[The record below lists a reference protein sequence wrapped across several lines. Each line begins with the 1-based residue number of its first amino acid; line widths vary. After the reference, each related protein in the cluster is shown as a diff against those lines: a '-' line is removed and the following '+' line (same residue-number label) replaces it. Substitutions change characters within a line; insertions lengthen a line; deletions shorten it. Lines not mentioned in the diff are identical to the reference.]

1 MTARKAIRWKSS
13 AEEEKT
19 YRKIPVITDFRDA
32 DGIDRMKE
40 MVQENYNRIKEEARQ
55 IVADE
60 LERIGSDPNLKHL
73 LELNKQA

>member
-1 MTARKAIRWKSS
+1 MPR
-13 AEEEKT
+13 
-19 YRKIPVITDFRDA
+19 DFRDA

>member
-1 MTARKAIRWKSS
+1 M
-13 AEEEKT
+13 AEEEKS

-32 DGIDRMKE
+32 DGTDRMKE
-40 MVQENYNRIKEEARQ
+40 RVQENYNRIKEETRQ

-60 LERIGSDPNLKHL
+60 LERIANDPNLKHL